1 MNFRELI
8 SAQFLKKVVQQ
19 FYIYTTESRKDEQKF
34 LKIDFILFGTPRPN
48 RLLIKVNEPT
58 LLTSQYQNIPY
69 K

>member
-1 MNFRELI
+1 MSLNVAYQRRLQSKYEM
-8 SAQFLKKVVQQ
+8 KVEVHWD
-19 FYIYTTESRKDEQKF
+19 YWYAH
-34 LKIDFILFGTPRPN
+34 TPRPN